1 MPPALARFLVVAT
14 VEDKGANINGTVS
27 TNGVEVVLGR

>member
-1 MPPALARFLVVAT
+1 VDSRAFLQLLT
-14 VEDKGANINGTVS
+14 EDKGANINGTVS